1 MKNYRQEPTDA
12 LNLSRNN
19 CRLGKEKRLLI
30 KHEPDKTIALYC
42 RLSNADKTNNDYSI
56 SIQNQMDILNSYSK
70 EHGFSNTQFYIDDGI
85 SGAYSDRPGYMD
97 MINDIES
104 GKVNTVIVKDHSR
117 LGRDRLSIG
126 YLLEILFLEK
136 QVRYI
141 TADGKVD
148 TGLYGVPDGLAFE
161 DLCNEWYV
169 KSTSEKVR
177 RTKQK
182 NSAEGKSL
190 RSRAPYGY
198 TKDPNDK
205 FHLIPN
211 PETMNNIVLIFE
223 MFANGTSLM
232 DISKELRHRKVLS
245 PSAYDFQTLGSYGT
259 AESKE
264 DPYYWDIGTLTYM
277 LDNEVYIGTTVNG
290 LRYKPSYKSRKII
303 KMPKESHKRFENTH
317 TAIISK
323 ELWDTVRQRR
333 ETKQRH
339 SMTGEKD
346 IFSGKLFCKDCGSV
360 LHTNKNCYMCGRY
373 KKYQYRD
380 GNGCTPHNISKSV
393 VREIVLSAIKAVTE
407 QVKEHKKDFIQA
419 ATQNSD
425 KEISKEKVRIERVLS
440 KARNEVEELDRY
452 LMNLYKDKVDG
463 EITAEQFSVLA
474 DGYTRSKEEQLNRI
488 AEANKKLQELN
499 SKTIDVER
507 FIAVTNKYTDISE
520 LNQEIVNAFI
530 ERIVIHERS
539 EPHKRKGYTQ
549 KVDIYFNFIGKL
561 GGS

>member
-1 MKNYRQEPTDA
+1 M
-12 LNLSRNN
+12 S
-19 CRLGKEKRLLI
+19 
-30 KHEPDKTIALYC
+30 
-42 RLSNADKTNNDYSI
+42 
-56 SIQNQMDILNSYSK
+56 ILNSYSE
-70 EHGFSNTQFYIDDGI
+70 EHGFTNTQFYIDDGI

-104 GKVNTVIVKDHSR
+104 GKVSTVIVKDHSR

-126 YLLEILFLEK
+126 YLLEILFLEN

-198 TKDPNDK
+198 MKDPKDK

-223 MFANGTSLM
+223 LFASGTSLR
-232 DISKELRHRKVLS
+232 DISKELKRRKVLS
-245 PSAYDFQTLGSYGT
+245 PSAYDFKTLGSYGT

-317 TAIISK
+317 TPIISK

-339 SMTGEKD
+339 SQTGEKD
-346 IFSGKLFCKDCGSV
+346 IFSGKLICKDCGSV
-360 LHTNKNCYMCGRY
+360 LHINKNQYMCGRY

-380 GNGCTPHNISKSV
+380 GKGCTPHNISKRV
-393 VREIVLSAIKAVTE
+393 VNEIVLAAIRAVTT
-407 QVKEHKKDFIQA
+407 QVREHRKEFVQA
-419 ATQNSD
+419 AMQNSD
-425 KEISKEKVRIERVLS
+425 KEISKEKLRTERLLA
-440 KARNEVEELDRY
+440 KAQSEKEELDRY
-452 LMNLYKDKVDG
+452 LMNLYKDKADG

-474 DGYTRSKEEQLNRI
+474 DGYAKNKEEL
-488 AEANKKLQELN
+488 ANKITEATAKLKELN

-507 FIAVTNKYTDISE
+507 FIAVTDKYTDISE

-539 EPHKRKGYTQ
+539 ESHKRKGYIQ
-549 KVDIYFNFIGKL
+549 KVDVYFNFIGKL
-561 GGS
+561 SKED